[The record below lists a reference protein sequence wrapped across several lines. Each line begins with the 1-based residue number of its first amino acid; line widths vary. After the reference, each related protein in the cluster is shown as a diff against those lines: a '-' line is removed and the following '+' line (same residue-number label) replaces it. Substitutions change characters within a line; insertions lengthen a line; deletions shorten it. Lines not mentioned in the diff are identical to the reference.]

1 MREEV
6 LRMERVTYREQGV
19 TQLEN
24 FSMTVWAGEI
34 LGLVPVNHYGL
45 PALIKLLGQNLPL
58 HYGYIYYHEKL
69 INHWRSRAHGVNRI
83 SIIQN
88 QSCLAEGLTVADNI
102 FVLRAGFR
110 KWLMQPEVLKKQLE
124 PFMKD
129 IGMDIP
135 ADAYV
140 GTLSPFERFVVEL
153 LKAVVAGNRLIVLN
167 DIGNFISDAEVKKI
181 HGILRH
187 YAEKGISF
195 LYIASHFE
203 ETRQICDRTA
213 LMMDGQIT
221 KCFLPSDGEFQNHF
235 LDCTETFEQRVRE
248 WKEREEGQNLSGE
261 SGGRSAAAFQA
272 VDLCCGEG
280 GPLNFSVAPGECLV
294 LQDLDNCVIT
304 DLIQVLSGEK
314 KAVSGSCLIN
324 GRKSNLRAERQIA
337 VVQEL
342 AAQSMLFPNMSY
354 LDNLC
359 FTLDKRFPDVWLRKR
374 IKRSIRQEYGAML
387 GREAF
392 DLSVEQLSEKQKYEL
407 VYTRILLQN
416 PEVVFCVQP
425 FKGAEVSM
433 RFRIWE
439 LLEQMLHKGIAVV
452 ILAVNLADALAL
464 ADRLI
469 RLRRNGGADE
479 YQKEDFA
486 KLPVTTPWLYLYQQ
500 EQTGRGKTGK
510 GQTDKNLSAE
520 KGLDV

>member
-24 FSMTVWAGEI
+24 FSMTVLAGEI
-34 LGLVPVNHYGL
+34 MGLVPVNYYGL
-45 PALIKLLGQNLPL
+45 PALIKLLGQNMPL

-69 INHWRSRAHGVNRI
+69 INQWNDRAHGFNRI

-88 QSCLAEGLTVADNI
+88 KSCLAEGLTVADNI

-110 KWLMQPEVLKKQLE
+110 KWLMQPDVLKKQLE
-124 PFMKD
+124 PFLRD

-140 GTLSPFERFVVEL
+140 GTLSLFERFVVEL

-167 DIGNFISDAEVKKI
+167 GISNFISDAELRKI
-181 HGILRH
+181 HEILKH
-187 YAEKGISF
+187 YARKGISF

-213 LMMDGQIT
+213 LMMNGQII
-221 KCFLPSDGEFQNHF
+221 KCFLPSERDFENQF
-235 LDCTETFEQRVRE
+235 LGCTEQFEQKVRE
-248 WKEREEGQNLSGE
+248 WKERDDQTLSGRE
-261 SGGRSAAAFQA
+261 GCPPAVFQA

-280 GPLNFSVAPGECLV
+280 GALNFSVARGECLV
-294 LQDLDNCVIT
+294 LQDLDNCI
-304 DLIQVLSGEK
+304 IQDFVKVLSGEK
-314 KAVSGSCLIN
+314 RAAGGSFFIN
-324 GRKSNLRAERQIA
+324 GSKPDRHMERRLA

-342 AAQSMLFPNMSY
+342 AAQAMLFPNMSY

-359 FTLDKRFPDVWLRKR
+359 FTLDKRFPDVWRRKR
-374 IKRSIRQEYGAML
+374 IKRSIRQEYAQSL
-387 GREAF
+387 GKEVF
-392 DLSVEQLSEKQKYEL
+392 DLPVDRLSERQKYEL

-416 PEVVFCVQP
+416 PEVVFCIQP
-425 FKGAEVSM
+425 FKGAEVSV
-433 RFRIWE
+433 RIRIWE
-439 LLEQMLHKGIAVV
+439 LLEQLLNKGIAVV

-469 RLRRNGGADE
+469 RLHRDKRAEE

-486 KLPVTTPWLYLYQQ
+486 RLPVTTPWLYLYQQ
-500 EQTGRGKTGK
+500 QQSGK
-510 GQTDKNLSAE
+510 GQSEE
-520 KGLDV
+520 KGPDL